1 MNTADRTEPARVL
14 IVEDEAILAANLE
27 DQVREMGHRVVAVTG
42 SGERAVRLSRREM
55 PDLVLMD
62 IRLEGEM
69 DGLEAAGRIR
79 EAQGSAVVFITAYSD
94 EPLLERAKCAE
105 PFGYLVKPVEARELR
120 ATVEMAIYKGKLDR
134 EKAELIAKLQE
145 AMANVQVL
153 SGMLPICS
161 GCKKI
166 RDDEGY
172 WSQVEEFIS
181 KRSDIQF
188 SHSLCP
194 DCAHRLYPDLY
205 PKEEA

>member
-1 MNTADRTEPARVL
+1 VL

-27 DQVREMGHRVVAVTG
+27 DQVREMGHEVVGVTG
-42 SGERAVRLSRREM
+42 SGERAVRLCLREM

-69 DGLEAAGRIR
+69 DGLEAAHRIR
-79 EAQGSAVVFITAYSD
+79 ASHPVAVVFITAYSD
-94 EPLLERAKCAE
+94 EPFLERAKSSE

-120 ATVEMAIYKGKLDR
+120 ATLEMAIYKGRMDR
-134 EKAELIAKLQE
+134 EKAELIVRLQE
-145 AMANVQVL
+145 AMANVREL
-153 SGMLPICS
+153 SGLLPICS

-188 SHSLCP
+188 THSLCP
-194 DCAHRLYPDLY
+194 DCAHRLYPDIY
-205 PKEEA
+205 PAEEA